1 MTVLYAMKKYDE
13 DERARRIA
21 EAQLEAGMRVSNAVS
36 EEGKKTRE
44 TMNDIARQDQEI
56 NRAILGKLN
65 DFYYYR

>member
-1 MTVLYAMKKYDE
+1 MTVLDAMKKYDE